1 MEVILLVFEQEDNNA
16 ERLKHGPEL
25 RGKHERILAE
35 SGTLVFLDI
44 GATSLFFAAMGRSPK
59 RIRGPN
65 R

>member
-1 MEVILLVFEQEDNNA
+1 MEVIRLVFEQQDNNA

-25 RGKHERILAE
+25 RSKHERILAE
-35 SGTLVFLDI
+35 IGAPVILDI

-59 RIRGPN
+59 RIRGPS